1 MLTRDLVLAR
11 LYRGKVKPRYV
22 DTEDDELLQLAEQ
35 LIQIFAAHEGRSQD
49 DLDQELKELLGS
61 GTDFLLHRGLTKLLM
76 DRCSF
81 ETASEM
87 EPEALRQRLFERA
100 AQYYRR
106 ELDEGESFHFERSE
120 VLHLAAEDMDL
131 QVDDVERGL
140 YADLK
145 GEQVMSDWKPCDAP
159 WLLRRYNVALAQ
171 GVLLRATQLRIELS
185 EPSIPRQRELFRRI
199 KFFRLLHRVQ
209 GDGKGGWVI
218 HLDGPLSVFKAS
230 GKYGVQM
237 ANFLPTLLH
246 FDHWQMMAD
255 VAWGKKRRKV
265 KFELSSDDGLHSI
278 GAPLKG
284 QWQPPELLW
293 LPEQFDKLESSW
305 SVTTEA
311 EVVTLEGQSILVP
324 DFVFEH
330 VDGFRVVVE
339 VLGFWRRGSLERRL
353 ETLRKKGPKH
363 LLLAV
368 SKQLLTEEDAL
379 QDLPAEVY
387 VFRQAPV
394 ARKVLA
400 HLEALRSAQAE
411 VG

>member
-22 DTEDDELLQLAEQ
+22 DTGDDELLQLAEQ
-35 LIQIFAAHEGRSQD
+35 LIHTFAAHEGRSQD

-61 GTDFLLHRGLTKLLM
+61 GTDFLLHRGLAKLLM
-76 DRCSF
+76 DRCEF
-81 ETASEM
+81 ETASQI
-87 EPEALRQRLFERA
+87 EPEALRKHLFDLA
-100 AQYYRR
+100 AQHYRR
-106 ELDEGESFHFERSE
+106 DLDEGKAFRFERSE
-120 VLHLAAEDMDL
+120 VFQAAADDL
-131 QVDDVERGL
+131 ELQIEDVERGL

-145 GEQVMSDWKPCDAP
+145 GEQVMSSWKPCDAP

-171 GVLLRATQLRIELS
+171 GVLLRATQLRIELN
-185 EPSIPRQRELFRRI
+185 ETSIPRQRELFRRI

-209 GDGKGGWVI
+209 GDGQGGWVI

-246 FDHWQMMAD
+246 FDHWQMLAE

-265 KFELSSDDGLHSI
+265 KFELSSDDGLHST

-284 QWQPPELLW
+284 QWQPPELIW
-293 LPEQFDKLESSW
+293 LPEQFAKLESLW
-305 SVTTEA
+305 SVTAEA
-311 EVVTLEGQSILVP
+311 EVVSLGGQSVLVP

-330 VDGFRVVVE
+330 DDGFRVVME

-353 ETLRKKGPKH
+353 EMLRKKGPKH

-368 SKQLLTEEDAL
+368 SKQLLTEEDDL
-379 QDLPAEVY
+379 QALPAEVY

-400 HLEALRSAQAE
+400 HLEVLRAAS
-411 VG
+411 